1 MRKILIITGMITLL
15 GMINLTL
22 TSNFSWGSGTQ
33 DSTVQIPVSVLKE
46 EYLQL
51 FKLLEKKTELSK
63 KQLDETLKIYD
74 SITGNRVTKKILPKD
89 DILYFLQNPQS
100 IYPKPQ
106 PIYNVLTYGMHSSSM
121 PLFYKHYIYSI
132 LVNEK
137 YHIPTPLKQM
147 NTEINTRLKYRG
159 AIAKAISLQALQHAE
174 KRFERITNLLN
185 TTNKTQ
191 DLKEAAK
198 LQAELKYMLAM
209 IQNESIKIQMVK
221 NLINSEKAIIDT
233 QRVRIYLPAL
243 KSNQTMPAIRF
254 Q

>member
-33 DSTVQIPVSVLKE
+33 DLTVKIPSSVLKE
-46 EYLQL
+46 EYLKL

-89 DILYFLQNPQS
+89 DILYFLQSPQS

-106 PIYNVLTYGMHSSSM
+106 PIYNILTYGMHRNSM
-121 PLFYKHYIYSI
+121 VYFYRYIYGI
-132 LVNEK
+132 LMNEK

-185 TTNKTQ
+185 ATNKTQ

-198 LQAELKYMLAM
+198 LQVELKYMLAM
-209 IQNESIKIQMVK
+209 IQNESIKIQMVR
-221 NLINSEKAIIDT
+221 NLINNEKAIIDT

-243 KSNQTMPAIRF
+243 KLNQTMPTIRF
-254 Q
+254 